1 MRRGKT
7 KALQALDF
15 VHGLAQTTQRTFGIA
30 LRNLVAAV
38 QVHDLSKQ
46 SNFLHSAPNQTAHF
60 VDDFIDGTASL
71 SAARLRDNTEG
82 AMHVAS
88 LHDRNESGRLPG
100 HELLIANRRLRAG
113 FFPNIDNRELSIL
126 HSVL

>member
-15 VHGLAQTTQRTFGIA
+15 VHGLEQLHKRTFAIA
-30 LRNLVAAV
+30 LRKLVAAV

-46 SNFLHSAPNQTAHF
+46 SDFLLSVPNQTAHF

-71 SAARLRDNTEG
+71 SAARLRDNAES

-100 HELLIANRRLRAG
+100 HQLLIANRRLRAG
-113 FFPNIDNRELSIL
+113 FFPNIHSRELSI
-126 HSVL
+126 